1 MKPCL
6 GGGAPVSRSLL
17 LVLLDASPFFRDRP
31 PPFIAQEEGR
41 SSVASSRSHRAMVKP
56 IVLLGKVVFVRER
69 LGRLVVSYSLWLWG
83 TDIPRVH

>member
-1 MKPCL
+1 
-6 GGGAPVSRSLL
+6 
-17 LVLLDASPFFRDRP
+17 
-31 PPFIAQEEGR
+31 
-41 SSVASSRSHRAMVKP
+41 MVKP